1 MKKSK
6 AILVNS
12 LQTISLQRS
21 LSYLMWMVLV
31 RLQKKTL
38 ARLQSRWAGARNKVS
53 YLIESKAV
61 IWVVEE
67 LLVDL
72 DPNHDG
78 QITEE
83 EFALIFKYI

>member
-6 AILVNS
+6 AISVNS

-21 LSYLMWMVLV
+21 LSYL
-31 RLQKKTL
+31 
-38 ARLQSRWAGARNKVS
+38 
-53 YLIESKAV
+53 IESKTV

>member
-1 MKKSK
+1 
-6 AILVNS
+6 
-12 LQTISLQRS
+12 
-21 LSYLMWMVLV
+21 MVQV

-38 ARLQSRWAGARNKVS
+38 ARLQSRWDGARSKVS
-53 YLIESKAV
+53 YLIKYRTV

>member
-1 MKKSK
+1 
-6 AILVNS
+6 
-12 LQTISLQRS
+12 
-21 LSYLMWMVLV
+21 MWMVLV

-38 ARLQSRWAGARNKVS
+38 ARLQSRWAGARCKVS
-53 YLIESKAV
+53 YLIKYRTV

>member
-1 MKKSK
+1 
-6 AILVNS
+6 
-12 LQTISLQRS
+12 
-21 LSYLMWMVLV
+21 MWMVQV

-38 ARLQSRWAGARNKVS
+38 ARLQSRWAGARSKVS
-53 YLIESKAV
+53 YLIKYRTV

>member
-1 MKKSK
+1 M
-6 AILVNS
+6 ALA
-12 LQTISLQRS
+12 
-21 LSYLMWMVLV
+21 
-31 RLQKKTL
+31 RLLKKTL
-38 ARLQSRWAGARNKVS
+38 ARLQNRWAGARSKVS
-53 YLIESKAV
+53 YSILSKTV
-61 IWVVEE
+61 IGIVED